1 MFRYFK
7 LTSYFLLV
15 FLISTQ
21 PVYAEKF
28 GTVLIGGGL
37 DVCTSAHS
45 QHCKTKLAVNE
56 NSHSTHRYLLN
67 TKNINTLASLYYAD
81 PSIQTKQMHEFL
93 TNIGKLNELSKSY
106 TEKGLSHFFRK
117 SNLPDATKLDAFHWQ
132 MILDVFQ
139 ERVIATR
146 FLQRDRYKNVN
157 VDVFNSKQLF
167 VAKALREFVDN
178 VSGDNILIVTAA
190 NRDAFED
197 VYWLIKT
204 FEQFD
209 LDVKWMPLDL
219 AVAEIWRTTDIS
231 SSDKVEAACK
241 SINETRHKIAKRYF
255 RDRIYGDLNEELIES
270 CSEPDKII
278 DLVEEAD
285 GIYFHDGDPIV
296 LRDSLMINDIEPN
309 HVWKRVL
316 SRHQNKQIT
325 LAFNGG
331 AIRALGGNEGRNGFV
346 IQGSSKDSLND
357 GFGIYSNLE
366 ASKKHVKGNEPLMS
380 MAGLG
385 LFDGISFDSEFNNIS
400 RQGRLFGLLAMMKLP
415 YGIGI
420 DERTVLAIKQNANG
434 LELKVSGEGGVTV
447 VNNTES
453 TRASLAPAKLTDI
466 VMSFMTQD
474 DTALFKDS
482 KFSFDFANWK
492 YSSSQ
497 YSQPVV
503 RAGKVFRPEAF
514 SKTMY
519 MLCTT
524 GARKALLKHIELG
537 KGHVLNVGKLSNS
550 VSVSGSKNVNGEN
563 YSYCSYR
570 GYTISIKP
578 N

>member
-7 LTSYFLLV
+7 LTCYFILV

-21 PVYAEKF
+21 AVYAEKF
-28 GTVLIGGGL
+28 RTVLIGGGL
-37 DVCTSAHS
+37 DVCTSVLP
-45 QHCKTKLAVNE
+45 QHCKTKLAANE
-56 NSHSTHRYLLN
+56 NSHSNHRYLLN

-81 PSIQTKQMHEFL
+81 PSIQTKQMDEFL
-93 TNIGKLNELSKSY
+93 TNVGKLNELSKSY

-167 VAKALREFVDN
+167 VAKALRKFVDN

-278 DLVEEAD
+278 DLVDEAD
-285 GIYFHDGDPIV
+285 GIYFHEGDPIV
-296 LRDSLMINDIEPN
+296 LRDSLMVNDITPN
-309 HVWKRVL
+309 HVWKRIL
-316 SRHQNKQIT
+316 SRHQNKQLT

-346 IQGSSKDSLND
+346 IQGSSKDSLNN

-366 ASKKHVKGNEPLMS
+366 ASKKHVKGEKPLMS
-380 MAGLG
+380 LAGLG
-385 LFDGISFDSEFNNIS
+385 LFDGMSFDSEFNDIS
-400 RQGRLFGLLAMMKLP
+400 RQGRLLGLLAMMKLP

-420 DERTVLAIKQNANG
+420 DERTVLAIKRNAKG
-434 LELKVSGEGGVTV
+434 LELKVSGEGGVTIV
-447 VNNTES
+447 DNTKS
-453 TRASLAPAKLTDI
+453 NRTSLAPAKLTDI
-466 VMSFMTQD
+466 VLNFMTQD
-474 DTALFKDS
+474 DTALFKEN
-482 KFSFDFANWK
+482 KFSYDFANWK

-503 RAGKVFRPEAF
+503 RAGKVFRPETF

-524 GARKALLKHIELG
+524 GAQKALLKHIELG
-537 KGHVLNVGKLSNS
+537 KGHVLNVKKLSNS
-550 VSVSGSKNVNGEN
+550 VSVSGSKNVNGES

-570 GYTISIKP
+570 GYTISVKP